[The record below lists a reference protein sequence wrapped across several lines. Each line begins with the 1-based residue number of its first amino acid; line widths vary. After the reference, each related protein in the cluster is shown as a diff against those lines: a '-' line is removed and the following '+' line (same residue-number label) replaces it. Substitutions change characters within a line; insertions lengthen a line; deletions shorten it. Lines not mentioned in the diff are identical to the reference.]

1 MAANANAVIPY
12 SEMERM
18 ATTVAKSGLFGVKD
32 KDQALALM
40 ALSQAEGIHPMTA
53 VRDFHIIQGR
63 ASMKADTMLARFQRA
78 GGKVE
83 WHALSDTKADA
94 TFTPPPGHG
103 PALRLDWTIDRAKQA
118 GLTTK
123 DIWRGYPRAMLRSRL
138 ISEAIRTLF
147 PSIISG
153 AYTPEELQSIDPE
166 LPATVEQRLQTF
178 DQPALV
184 QETVVDYLKDIKD
197 APTIEALKDNFGTAW
212 KAAKDKGD
220 ELRMSTLKTAYD
232 ARKAELE
239 NPPPALTLVED
250 PTPAEQQETVA
261 S

>member
-1 MAANANAVIPY
+1 MAANPTAVIPY

-78 GGKVE
+78 GGNVE
-83 WHALSDTKADA
+83 WHELNDTKADA
-94 TFTPPPGHG
+94 TVTPPPGRG
-103 PALRLDWTIDRAKQA
+103 PAWRMDWTIDRARLA
-118 GLTTK
+118 GLTNK
-123 DIWRGYPRAMLRSRL
+123 DIWKGYPRAMLRSRL

-166 LPATVEQRLQTF
+166 LPDTVEQRLQAF
-178 DQPALV
+178 DQPVLTQA
-184 QETVVDYLKDIKD
+184 TVVDYLKDIKD
-197 APTIEALKDNFGTAW
+197 APTVETLKDNFGAAW
-212 KAAKDKGD
+212 KAAKEKGD
-220 ELRMSTLKTAYD
+220 EQRMATLKTAYD

-239 NPPPALTLVED
+239 TPPPVLTLVED
-250 PTPAEQQETVA
+250 PAPAEQSEAVA

>member
-1 MAANANAVIPY
+1 MAANPTAVIPY

-78 GGKVE
+78 GGNVE
-83 WHALSDTKADA
+83 WHELNDTKADA
-94 TFTPPPGHG
+94 TFTPPPGRG
-103 PALRLDWTIDRAKQA
+103 PAWRMDWTIDRARLA
-118 GLTTK
+118 GLTNK
-123 DIWRGYPRAMLRSRL
+123 DIWKGYPRAMLRSRL

-166 LPATVEQRLQTF
+166 LPDTVEQRLQAF
-178 DQPALV
+178 DQPVLTQA
-184 QETVVDYLKDIKD
+184 TVVDYLKDIKD
-197 APTIEALKDNFGTAW
+197 APTVETLKDNFGAAW
-212 KAAKDKGD
+212 KAAKEKGD
-220 ELRMSTLKTAYD
+220 EQRMATLKTAYD

-239 NPPPALTLVED
+239 TPPPVLTLVED
-250 PTPAEQQETVA
+250 PAPAEQSEAVA

>member
-1 MAANANAVIPY
+1 MAANPNAVIPY

-63 ASMKADTMLARFQRA
+63 ASMKSDTMLARFQRA

-83 WHALSDTKADA
+83 WHALSDKKADA

-103 PALRLDWTIDRAKQA
+103 PALRLDWTIERATQA

-166 LPATVEQRLQTF
+166 LPETVEQRLQAF
-178 DQPALV
+178 DQPVLL
-184 QETVVDYLKDIKD
+184 QETVVDFLKDIKD
-197 APTIEALKDNFGTAW
+197 APTIETLKDNFGTAW
-212 KAAKDKGD
+212 KAAKEKGD
-220 ELRMSTLKTAYD
+220 EQRMSTLKTAYD

-239 NPPPALTLVED
+239 TPQPALTLVED
-250 PTPAEQQETVA
+250 PAPVEQEIAA

>member
-1 MAANANAVIPY
+1 MAANATAVIPY

-83 WHALSDTKADA
+83 WHVLNDTKADA

-118 GLTTK
+118 GLTNK
-123 DIWRGYPRAMLRSRL
+123 DIWKGYPRAMLRSRL

-166 LPATVEQRLQTF
+166 LPETVEQRLETF
-178 DQPALV
+178 DRPSLP
-184 QETVVDYLKDIKD
+184 QEAVVDYLKDIKD
-197 APTIEALKDNFGTAW
+197 APTMETLKDNFGAAW
-212 KAAKDKGD
+212 KAAKEKGD

-239 NPPPALTLVED
+239 VPPLTLVED
-250 PTPAEQQETVA
+250 APAAEQQQEA
-261 S
+261 SAS

>member
-1 MAANANAVIPY
+1 MSANSTAVIPY

-53 VRDFHIIQGR
+53 VRDFHIINGR

-83 WHALSDTKADA
+83 WHALNDSKADA

-103 PALRLDWTIDRAKQA
+103 PALRLDWTLDRAKQA
-118 GLTTK
+118 KLAEK
-123 DIWRGYPRAMLRSRL
+123 DIWKGYPRAMLRSRL

-153 AYTPEELQSIDPE
+153 AYTPEELQSLDPE
-166 LPATVEQRLQTF
+166 LPDTIEQRLETF
-178 DQPALV
+178 DRPALS
-184 QETVVDYLKDIKD
+184 QESAVDYLKDIKD
-197 APTIEALKDNFGTAW
+197 APTMETLKDNFGAAW
-212 KAAKDKGD
+212 TAAKSKGD

-239 NPPPALTLVED
+239 MPPLTLAED
-250 PTPAEQQETVA
+250 HPPAEQQEAVA

>member
-1 MAANANAVIPY
+1 MSANATAVIPY

-53 VRDFHIIQGR
+53 VRDFHIINGR
-63 ASMKADTMLARFQRA
+63 ASMKADTMLARLQRA

-118 GLTTK
+118 GLAGK
-123 DIWRGYPRAMLRSRL
+123 DIWKGYPRAMLRSRL

-166 LPATVEQRLQTF
+166 LPATVEQRLGAF
-178 DQPALV
+178 DQPALIQQV
-184 QETVVDYLKDIKD
+184 VVDYLKDIKD
-197 APTIEALKDNFGTAW
+197 APSIETLKDNFGAAW
-212 KAAKDKGD
+212 KAAKEKGD

-239 NPPPALTLVED
+239 APALTLVDD
-250 PTPAEQQETVA
+250 PAPAEQQETAA